1 MSDDPQPAAE
11 YSSPAAPESGGFG
24 WFSNK
29 ELRGL
34 AWTTAVALCAGLMH
48 VLGAAVET
56 GRLHA
61 LSIYG
66 FSRPTFSQDYVIDG
80 AVAVIAIFTP
90 WITVALVVMIG
101 LKLVGGLYRRISGR
115 FAHLLPTYTAKVIW
129 WASIVVVIVG
139 LGMLNVVAFDL
150 VKQADGLILKHQEDL
165 GTTWMNMVLDE
176 GGDWFS
182 LYWLGLCGGMALL
195 FIIARSV
202 VSGFKDQR
210 YKVLFVAWS
219 TLQALVLC
227 AAYSCILGAT
237 LTIDEYPV
245 VAFSNSSQMLG
256 TNAIPILIGQDD
268 KQFAILVAQTCKSQS
283 GLTST
288 VLYLPRSEVKWM
300 IVLRQEPLHLFAHLR
315 ELAQRASTPCQAESP
330 SLSPPTSK

>member
-11 YSSPAAPESGGFG
+11 YSSPTAPESAGFG

-48 VLGAAVET
+48 ILGAAVET
-56 GRLHA
+56 GRLYA

-66 FSRPTFSQDYVIDG
+66 FSRPTFNQEYVTNG

-90 WITVALVVMIG
+90 WITVVLVVMIG
-101 LKLVGGLYRRISGR
+101 AKLAGGLYRRISFR
-115 FAHLLPTYTAKVIW
+115 FAHLLPAYTAQVVW
-129 WASIVVVIVG
+129 WTSIIVVIVG
-139 LGMLNVVAFDL
+139 LGMLNVIAFDL
-150 VKQADGLILKHQEDL
+150 VKQSDGLILKHQEDL
-165 GTTWMNMVLDE
+165 GSTWMNMVLDE

-195 FIIARSV
+195 LVVARWV
-202 VSGFKDQR
+202 VSEFKDQR
-210 YKVLFVAWS
+210 YKMLFVAWS

-227 AAYSCILGAT
+227 VAYSRILGAT

-245 VAFSNSSQMLG
+245 VAFSNSSQLLG
-256 TNAIPILIGQDD
+256 TNAVPILIGQDD

-283 GLTST
+283 GLTNT

-315 ELAQRASTPCQAESP
+315 ELAQKASIPCQAESSSP
-330 SLSPPTSK
+330 SSPTSK